1 MDSDVQT
8 EDLYHVNQL
17 LDKNDENVILQRTAN
32 ESLENSSPAVT
43 ATEEHTDKMYLD
55 ILKKKLSVNP
65 LLPQDDKINNVSV
78 DHLIY

>member
-43 ATEEHTDKMYLD
+43 ATEEHIDKMYLD

-65 LLPQDDKINNVSV
+65 LLPQDDKINNVSI